1 MADLLDI
8 AAGHLADQGAND
20 LSLRA
25 IARDLGMV
33 SSAVYR
39 YVSSRDELL
48 TLLILRA
55 YNAVGEVAETARAT
69 TIAAGGGPAE
79 SWLAVARAIRSWAT
93 RTPHE
98 YALIYGSPVRGYRAP
113 AETVTAAI
121 RLWAVIADILRE
133 AVQDGSLRA
142 PERPFQVDGLM
153 SEQVA
158 TFAEGFREPPYED
171 VVVRSL
177 TLFTSLFGAISAE
190 LFGHF
195 VGFGSDED
203 RVFDLTLATAAVG
216 VGLDLPV

>member
-8 AAGHLADQGAND
+8 AAAHLADQGAAD

-25 IARDLGMV
+25 IARELGMA

-55 YNAVGEVAETARAT
+55 YNTVGEVAEKAHADTV
-69 TIAAGGGPAE
+69 AGGGDPAAC
-79 SWLAVARAIRSWAT
+79 WLAVARAIRHWAKAA
-93 RTPHE
+93 PHE
-98 YALIYGSPVRGYRAP
+98 YALIYGSPVRGYQAP
-113 AETVTAAI
+113 QETVAAAV
-121 RLWAVIADILRE
+121 RLWMVIVRILKDAVLGGTLRPP
-133 AVQDGSLRA
+133 AH
-142 PERPFQVDGLM
+142 PFQVDGLM
-153 SEQVA
+153 SEEVTA
-158 TFAEGFREPPYED
+158 LAEGFREPPFED

-177 TLFTSLFGAISAE
+177 ALFASLFGAISAE

-195 VGFGSDED
+195 VGFGSDEE
-203 RVFDLTLATAAVG
+203 RVFDLTVATAAVG